1 MSGNTFGTIFKVTT
15 FGESHGKALGA
26 IIDGC
31 PPNIE
36 LNEAIIQQELDKRKP
51 GQSKFVTQRK
61 ESDVVEILSGT
72 FEGKTT
78 GTPIGLV
85 IRNEDQKTKDYE
97 NIKDKFRPGHAD
109 ITYQDKYGIRDYRGG
124 GRASARETAMRVAGG
139 AIA

>member
-1 MSGNTFGTIFKVTT
+1 MSGNTVGTIFKVTT

-36 LNEAIIQQELDKRKP
+36 LNEAIIQEELDKRKP

-61 ESDVVEILSGT
+61 ESDVVEILSGK

-97 NIKDKFRPGHAD
+97 NIKDKFRPRNAD
-109 ITYQDKYGIRDYRGG
+109 IT
-124 GRASARETAMRVAGG
+124 
-139 AIA
+139 

>member
-51 GQSKFVTQRK
+51 GQSNSLHK
-61 ESDVVEILSGT
+61 EKKVMWL
-72 FEGKTT
+72 
-78 GTPIGLV
+78 
-85 IRNEDQKTKDYE
+85 
-97 NIKDKFRPGHAD
+97 
-109 ITYQDKYGIRDYRGG
+109 KYYLERLK
-124 GRASARETAMRVAGG
+124 AKLPAHL
-139 AIA
+139 